1 MLHQKN
7 LIYVIRGG
15 DFKNKCGITYIKA
28 IPQGFLCE
36 LSFTGQ
42 GNNT

>member
-1 MLHQKN
+1 MSLG
-7 LIYVIRGG
+7 GG